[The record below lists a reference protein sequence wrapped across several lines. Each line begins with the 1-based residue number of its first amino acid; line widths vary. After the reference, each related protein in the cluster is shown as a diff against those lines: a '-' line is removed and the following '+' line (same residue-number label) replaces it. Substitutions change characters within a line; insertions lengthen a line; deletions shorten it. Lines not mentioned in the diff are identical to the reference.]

1 MSNIH
6 SWTLRAV
13 RGNCLRKMSSGAEIE
28 ARITEM
34 GHVLP
39 IPSAPKVREFENFT
53 LDTDDNALP
62 DLNDCF

>member
-1 MSNIH
+1 
-6 SWTLRAV
+6 
-13 RGNCLRKMSSGAEIE
+13 MSSGAEIE